1 VSRPG
6 PAVLVGSGGSKVES
20 PVGRIAVGLSI
31 ETSSDVGTVA
41 LDDAD
46 SPRTVRFT
54 EGLAHGKLLLPSIES
69 LLKTAGLRRPDYV
82 AVGIGPGSYTGLR
95 IGVTVARTLAW
106 TWEVPLLGI
115 GSMTALALESGW
127 QARPVVTL
135 VDAKQGE
142 VYAAV
147 YRWQGGLPRVVQGP
161 VIGAPDEIRPELPPE
176 AVWIGDGCRML
187 GVTPSIPDARTQAS
201 GILRLARERFLRGER
216 DRIPTVLPVYLRPSE
231 AERRLEARS

>member
-1 VSRPG
+1 MS
-6 PAVLVGSGGSKVES
+6 
-20 PVGRIAVGLSI
+20 RIAVGLAI

-41 LDDAD
+41 LDDQD
-46 SPRTVRFT
+46 PPRVARFT
-54 EGLAHGKLLLPSIES
+54 EGLSHGKLLLPSIES
-69 LLKTAGLRRPDYV
+69 LLKAAGLRRPDYV

-115 GSMTALALESGW
+115 GSLTALALEAGW

-147 YRWQGGLPRVVQGP
+147 FRWQGGLPRMVQGP
-161 VIGAPDEIRPELPPE
+161 VIGAPDEIRSDLPPE
-176 AVWIGDGCRML
+176 AVWVGDGCRML
-187 GVTPSIPDARTQAS
+187 GVTSATPDANVQAA
-201 GILRLARERFLRGER
+201 GVLRLARERFLRGER
-216 DRIPTVLPVYLRPSE
+216 DRIPTVLPLYLRPSE